1 MSSSLTTTAKKTEL
15 QYSAYG
21 TTCCCCLDVLL
32 ANFEPFNTFLIMACS
47 HFYETFLSSSSG
59 SSCKRGMAFNTLH
72 SDPQCW
78 KMTQKSLNFGH
89 CERSEQKLF
98 PKITDFLIFTSLILG
113 ELGFDYEHISRWPNL
128 KAITIVE
135 TM

>member
-21 TTCCCCLDVLL
+21 TTCCCCSDVLL

-78 KMTQKSLNFGH
+78 KVTHKSLILGH
-89 CERSEQKLF
+89 CERSEQKF
-98 PKITDFLIFTSLILG
+98 PKNHRFFNFYIFDFG
-113 ELGFDYEHISRWPNL
+113 GLGFDYEQISRWSNL
-128 KAITIVE
+128 KVITFIA
-135 TM
+135 T